1 MKRVEVAVVGAGPA
15 GAAVATLL
23 ARSGREVM
31 VLERSPEP
39 SWRACGVFS
48 SPASVSALRR
58 LGLDESELG
67 RLSRPMPALR
77 VETQRATAFR
87 LTYGDDGWLRAAA
100 VGFDRPALDLA
111 LVEMA
116 ASAGAI
122 IRRGAT
128 VRAVEFP
135 TSPGQPATL
144 TLRSADGDERLEASV
159 VVGADGLRSIVARG
173 AGVVRPAPL
182 GERVGLTYHLPDPGG
197 IAPRDGRMV
206 VLDGAYCG
214 IAPVPGGRLNVGI
227 VLASA
232 GRRAQLAT
240 DGAVA
245 LAAGI
250 VRSIA
255 PSEDDDAEWRFGQPC
270 DEIAGASPLGQRVA
284 RRAGEG
290 WLLIGDA
297 AGFLDPFTGEGL
309 HRALVSAE
317 LGATAVDELLHGDRR
332 AFQRYQRAMARSFAT
347 KDMVSR
353 VVQAF
358 VARPAMFEY
367 TARRLAG
374 RAKVRETM
382 GLVMGDLVPAR
393 RALDP
398 RFLAALLAP

>member
-1 MKRVEVAVVGAGPA
+1 MGAGPA
-15 GAAVATLL
+15 GAAIATLL

-31 VLERSPEP
+31 VLERSPQAA
-39 SWRACGVFS
+39 WRACGVFS
-48 SPASVSALRR
+48 SPAGVSALRR
-58 LGLDESELG
+58 LGLDEPAVG

-77 VETQRATAFR
+77 VETLQRTAFR
-87 LTYGDDGWLRAAA
+87 LTYGDDGWLRTSA
-100 VGFDRPALDLA
+100 VGFDRPALDVA

-116 ASAGAI
+116 ASAGASV
-122 IRRGAT
+122 RRGAA
-128 VRAVEFP
+128 VRALELP
-135 TSPGQPATL
+135 ASPGQPATL
-144 TLRSADGDERLEASV
+144 TIRSADGDERLEASV
-159 VVGADGLRSIVARG
+159 VVGADGLRSIVARR

-182 GERVGLTYHLPDPGG
+182 GQRVGLTYHLPDPGG

-214 IAPVPGGRLNVGI
+214 IAPVPGGRLNIGI
-227 VLASA
+227 VLASSA
-232 GRRAQLAT
+232 RRAQLAT

-255 PSEDDDAEWRFGQPC
+255 PSEDDDAEWRLGRPC
-270 DEIAGASPLGQRVA
+270 DEIAGASPLGQRVS

-317 LGATAVDELLHGDRR
+317 LAALAVDELLHGDRR
-332 AFQRYQRAMARSFAT
+332 ALQRYERAMARSFGT
-347 KDMVSR
+347 KDIVSR
-353 VVQAF
+353 VVQTF

-374 RAKVRETM
+374 RARVRETM
-382 GLVMGDLVPAR
+382 GLVMGDLVPAG

-398 RFLAALLAP
+398 RFLVALLAP